1 MMRLRVL
8 LAMLVSVA
16 LILPG
21 LALAQDDAEFSVPEG
36 RIVAGDDGGLF
47 VMNADGSGKT
57 YLVEENDP
65 VCWLRDGVWSPDGLR
80 IMYTVIC
87 GGESPGDWRPD
98 PDRTDLRERTASVY
112 VYDFESG
119 EARELVPGDGVH
131 QDYTGDW
138 SPDGEQ
144 VAIYSD
150 RDTSDIFNLYLFDL
164 ATEELTPL
172 TTFDS
177 NASRV
182 SFDPSGRYLLYNRR
196 IVETDNI
203 RFEVRAYDIAG
214 DTEIRVAEG
223 FTPSW
228 SPDGDWI
235 AYAVEG
241 EGADIFV
248 MPADCIYAGS
258 GCNAARDAQNVTH
271 SPNIA
276 EREPVFS
283 PDQTQLIYVR
293 DADDSLATLT
303 WDIYR
308 HDLRTGLLVN
318 LTDTATAEERHRGWE
333 PVDVAT
339 RAQVLDVLPVVV
351 SVTTSQGAANL
362 RAEPST
368 NGSIVGVLPVG
379 TVLVVHGATAD
390 RQWYRV
396 TIPQDGALAWIYNTL
411 IVELAG
417 DLGEVPQVQ

>member
-8 LAMLVSVA
+8 LVMLVSVSM
-16 LILPG
+16 ILPG
-21 LALAQDDAEFSVPEG
+21 LALAQDGADFSVPEG
-36 RIVAGDDGGLF
+36 RIVAGDDDGLF
-47 VMNADGSGKT
+47 VMNADGSDKT

-65 VCWLRDGVWSPDGLR
+65 VCWLRDGVWSPDGQR
-80 IMYTVIC
+80 IMYTTIC

-98 PDRTDLRERTASVY
+98 SDRTDLRERTASVY
-112 VYDFESG
+112 VYNFDSG
-119 EARELVPGDGVH
+119 EASALVPGDGVH
-131 QDYTGDW
+131 QDYAGDW
-138 SPDGEQ
+138 SPDGAQ
-144 VAIYSD
+144 VVIYSD
-150 RDTSDIFNLYLFDL
+150 RDASDIFNLYLFDL
-164 ATEELTPL
+164 TTEELTQL

-203 RFEVRAYDIAG
+203 RFEVRVYDIA
-214 DTEIRVAEG
+214 DETEIRVAEG

-248 MPADCIYAGS
+248 MPADCIYTGG

-271 SPNIA
+271 SPNVA

-308 HDLRTGLLVN
+308 HDLRTGLLANV
-318 LTDTATAEERHRGWE
+318 TDTATAEERHRGWE
-333 PVDVAT
+333 PVEVAS
-339 RAQVLDVLPVVV
+339 RAQVVDVLPVVV

-362 RAEPST
+362 RSEPST

-379 TVLVVHGATAD
+379 TILFVQGATAD

-396 TIPQDGALAWIYNTL
+396 TIPQDGAEAWIYNTL
-411 IVELAG
+411 IVEVAG